1 MLFYFSATGNSL
13 YVAKQLEK
21 EENLVSIPQIINQDN
36 LVFED
41 ERIGIVC
48 PVFGHL
54 PPAMVTEFLKKATFK
69 TEYFYVILTYGN
81 RHGGASK
88 LVDDL
93 LINECD
99 KKANYIHMVLMVDNF
114 LPAFDMEEQLKIDK
128 KIDEQLAIIKR
139 DIQDKKNEIEA
150 VTEEDLAAHQGYID
164 RMAAIPVDVYKDMY
178 QVNDDCIGC
187 GICTKVCPAKCIEII
202 DGKPNY
208 DYDNCQACMACIH
221 HCPVK
226 AIKLTS
232 MPEKNPNARFINENI
247 KLTEIIEANNQKNKK

>member
-114 LPAFDMEEQLKIDK
+114 LPAFDMEEQL
-128 KIDEQLAIIKR
+128 AIIKR

-164 RMAAIPVDVYKDMY
+164 RMAAIPV
-178 QVNDDCIGC
+178 CI
-187 GICTKVCPAKCIEII
+187 K
-202 DGKPNY
+202 
-208 DYDNCQACMACIH
+208 
-221 HCPVK
+221 
-226 AIKLTS
+226 
-232 MPEKNPNARFINENI
+232 
-247 KLTEIIEANNQKNKK
+247 